1 MGGNKNSKISK
12 QHILHYHLPN
22 ENRLYL
28 FDTNNETLFCIPVFY
43 NGKPFFFADY

>member
-28 FDTNNETLFCIPVFY
+28 FDTNNETLFCIPVF
-43 NGKPFFFADY
+43 